1 MDRGGGTT
9 GGPLAAVSE
18 LVPLVLLVS
27 LSANLVELLIEGVE
41 VGTEIDRM

>member
-1 MDRGGGTT
+1 MDRGGGRT
-9 GGPLAAVSE
+9 GGPLVAVSE

-41 VGTEIDRM
+41 VGTEIDRV